1 MPMHTRG
8 CSPWFGVRSIP
19 FKRDWW
25 QIDNSTNL
33 QRDPEDR
40 TNDGQNQST

>member
-8 CSPWFGVRSIP
+8 CSPWFGAGSIP

-25 QIDNSTNL
+25 HMDNSTNMQSDL
-33 QRDPEDR
+33 ADR
-40 TNDGQNQST
+40 TNDGQDQST